1 MQVPFGQENSGQG
14 TPVLLGPPEADG
26 SSEEERTVS

>member
-14 TPVLLGPPEADG
+14 PPVLLGPPGTDSPSG
-26 SSEEERTVS
+26 EERAVS